1 VLEQPRAL
9 ACVVARRSMFG
20 GSPRRIVLATPDAR
34 RVAPLTITPSD
45 RPSKR
50 EVEPAR
56 KRERVAASLREDP
69 LSHAL
74 VEWPFVPILPRSC
87 CWAERRPRARAL
99 LGDRESLSKG
109 RGAPVNL
116 SSCPLS

>member
-34 RVAPLTITPSD
+34 RVAPLAITPSD
-45 RPSKR
+45 RTSKR

-87 CWAERRPRARAL
+87 CWAERRPRARASWVIAN
-99 LGDRESLSKG
+99 RC
-109 RGAPVNL
+109 RRVARRR
-116 SSCPLS
+116 SS

>member
-1 VLEQPRAL
+1 V
-9 ACVVARRSMFG
+9 
-20 GSPRRIVLATPDAR
+20 
-34 RVAPLTITPSD
+34 LTITSSD

-56 KRERVAASLREDP
+56 EKRERVAASLRED
-69 LSHAL
+69 LLWHAL
-74 VEWPFVPILPRSC
+74 VEWPSVPILPRSG

-116 SSCPLS
+116 SSCSLS